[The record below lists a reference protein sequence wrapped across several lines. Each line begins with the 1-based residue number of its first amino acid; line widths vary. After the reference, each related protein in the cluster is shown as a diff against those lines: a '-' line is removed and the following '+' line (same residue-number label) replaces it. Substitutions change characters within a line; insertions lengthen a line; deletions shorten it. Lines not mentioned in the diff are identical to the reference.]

1 MYGLVEVSVTVI
13 RKAYRFLKS
22 DPSLNPEENAEK
34 KPFKNVKEALKDNK
48 CIFTKEQ
55 LEALT
60 EILSEIV
67 YASYIST
74 SETMLIK
81 IEIAGII
88 QDIIEFYEHEP
99 EIA

>member
-1 MYGLVEVSVTVI
+1 MYGLVEVNVTVI

-34 KPFKNVKEALKDNK
+34 KPFKNVKEALKDKK

-60 EILSEIV
+60 RNPIRDSLRILHIHRRNNANKNRDRWDNPR
-67 YASYIST
+67 YYRI
-74 SETMLIK
+74 L
-81 IEIAGII
+81 
-88 QDIIEFYEHEP
+88 
-99 EIA
+99 